1 MGLKQI
7 VESKGYKNFMSKLYG
22 WGASLVILGALFKIQ
37 HYPGAGLMLL
47 LGMGTEA
54 LIFFAS
60 AFEPLHV
67 EPDWSLVYPELWGIY
82 HPEEAEKEGW
92 TPSKITGSSKS
103 TTQELDKML
112 EDAKIGPEL
121 IASLGDRMRNLSE
134 NANKLSGV
142 ADAAAATDGFVTN
155 LGAAANS
162 VSGLKDVYEKT
173 ATSLKDAYEKTAT
186 SFDKTIG
193 VNDEFVESI
202 KGAANSANASASS
215 FKAVADNLS
224 NDINATEEYVNSIKG
239 ATNAVNS
246 LTQKYTQSAD
256 SLSKSAEAIDFSAVD
271 GKSYGEQI
279 QRITKNLT
287 ALNAVYEMQ
296 LQGAH
301 TQNEKASEMQESMSS
316 FVENINQTM
325 NALNSYKDQANALSN
340 NLAALNTVYGNM
352 LAAMNVNLN
361 K

>member
-1 MGLKQI
+1 MGIKQI

-22 WGASLVILGALFKIQ
+22 WGASLVILGALFKIM
-37 HYPGAGLMLL
+37 HYPGAGIMLL
-47 LGMGTEA
+47 IGMGTEA

-92 TPSKITGSSKS
+92 DATGAPKAANGK
-103 TTQELDKML
+103 TVTQALDTML

-121 IASLGDRMRNLSE
+121 IASLGVGMKNLSE

-155 LGAAANS
+155 LGAAASS

-173 ATSLKDAYEKTAT
+173 ATSLNKTVG
-186 SFDKTIG
+186 I
-193 VNDEFVESI
+193 NDEFTESV
-202 KGAANSANASASS
+202 KMAAANANDTAGS
-215 FKAVADNLS
+215 FKAVAVAIN
-224 NDINATEEYVNSIKG
+224 NDVNATEEYVTSIKG
-239 ATNAVNS
+239 ATNAAHA
-246 LTQKYTQSAD
+246 LAQKYTQSAE
-256 SLSKSAEAIDFSAVD
+256 SLTKSAEAIDFSAVD
-271 GKSYGEQI
+271 GKSYGDQI
-279 QRITKNLT
+279 QRITKNLS
-287 ALNAVYEMQ
+287 ALNAVYELQ
-296 LQGAH
+296 LQGA
-301 TQNEKASEMQESMSS
+301 QSQVEKATAMEDSLGQ
-316 FVENINQTM
+316 FVENVNHTM
-325 NALNSYKDQANALSN
+325 TALNAYKDQANVLSK

-352 LAAMNVNLN
+352 LTAMNVNLN

>member
-1 MGLKQI
+1 
-7 VESKGYKNFMSKLYG
+7 
-22 WGASLVILGALFKIQ
+22 
-37 HYPGAGLMLL
+37 MLL

-92 TPSKITGSSKS
+92 TPSKVTGPSRS

-121 IASLGDRMRNLSE
+121 IASLGDGMRNLSE

-155 LGAAANS
+155 LGAAASS
-162 VSGLKDVYEKT
+162 VSNLKDVYEKT
-173 ATSLKDAYEKTAT
+173 ATS
-186 SFDKTIG
+186 FDKAIG
-193 VNDEFVESI
+193 VNDELVESI
-202 KGAANSANASASS
+202 KTAANSANASATS
-215 FKAVADNLS
+215 FKTVADNVS
-224 NDINATEEYVNSIKG
+224 KDVEVTEDYVNSIKS

-301 TQNEKASEMQESMSS
+301 AQNEKASEMQESMSS
-316 FVENINQTM
+316 FVENMNQTM
-325 NALNSYKDQANALSN
+325 NALTSYKDQANALSN

>member
-1 MGLKQI
+1 MGIKQI

-22 WGASLVILGALFKIQ
+22 WGASAVIIGALFKIQ

-47 LGMGTEA
+47 IGMGTEA

-82 HPEEAEKEGW
+82 HPEEAEKMGW
-92 TPSKITGSSKS
+92 EPKAAAGGSISGGK
-103 TTQELDKML
+103 TVTQELDKML

-121 IASLGDRMRNLSE
+121 IASLGEGMKNLSV

-162 VSGLKDVYEKT
+162 VSGLKEVYDKT
-173 ATSLKDAYEKTAT
+173 ASSLNKTVG
-186 SFDKTIG
+186 I
-193 VNDEFVESI
+193 NDEFVETV
-202 KGAANSANASASS
+202 KAAANNANETASS
-215 FKAVADNLS
+215 FKAVANAIN
-224 NDINATEEYVNSIKG
+224 NDVNATEEYVTSIKG
-239 ATNAVNS
+239 ATNAAHA
-246 LTQKYTQSAD
+246 LAQKYTQSAE
-256 SLSKSAEAIDFSAVD
+256 SLTKSAEAIDFSAVD
-271 GKSYGEQI
+271 GKSYGDQI
-279 QRITKNLT
+279 QRITKNLS
-287 ALNAVYEMQ
+287 ALNAVYELQ
-296 LQGAH
+296 LQGANA
-301 TQNEKASEMQESMSS
+301 QVEKANAMQESLGV
-316 FVENINQTM
+316 FVENVNMTM
-325 NALNSYKDQANALSN
+325 SALNQYKDQATVLSK

-352 LAAMNVNLN
+352 LTAMNVNLN

>member
-1 MGLKQI
+1 MGIKQI

-22 WGASLVILGALFKIQ
+22 WGASLVILGALFKIM

-47 LGMGTEA
+47 IGMGTEA

-92 TPSKITGSSKS
+92 DATGAPKAANGK
-103 TTQELDKML
+103 TVTQALDNML

-121 IASLGDRMRNLSE
+121 IASLGLGMKNLSE

-173 ATSLKDAYEKTAT
+173 ATSLNKTV
-186 SFDKTIG
+186 G
-193 VNDEFVESI
+193 VNDEFTESV
-202 KGAANSANASASS
+202 KMAAVNANDTADS
-215 FKAVADNLS
+215 FKAVAAAIN
-224 NDINATEEYVNSIKG
+224 NDVNATEEYVISIKG
-239 ATNAVNS
+239 ATNAAHA
-246 LTQKYTQSAD
+246 LAQKYTQSAE
-256 SLSKSAEAIDFSAVD
+256 SLTKSAEAIDFSAVD
-271 GKSYGEQI
+271 GKSYGDQI
-279 QRITKNLT
+279 QRITKNLS
-287 ALNAVYEMQ
+287 ALNAVYELQ
-296 LQGAH
+296 LQGA
-301 TQNEKASEMQESMSS
+301 QSQVEKATAMEDSLGM
-316 FVENINQTM
+316 FVENVNHTM
-325 NALNSYKDQANALSN
+325 TALNAYKDQATVLSK

-352 LAAMNVNLN
+352 LTAMNVNLN